1 MTMMMIGLVMT
12 MMVMMI
18 SLVRG
23 QFVHCQLPPPPVNKT
38 GATALPHMGI
48 GMSLR
53 ADDDDG
59 YLFIL
64 MQQMQRTAMKAPRKT
79 RQAMVRTATFCWS
92 SLGLWQSVSL
102 WSLWI
107 WQSSRSPQ
115 PIRGPQPPQVVPERL
130 LEHQGWSVAGALV
143 ASIVPGGGL
152 LQLVVK
158 ISAFFGSFSLHGV
171 KLEGLFG
178 GGRLELAWTIFL
190 MQAALHFL
198 KGGLQLSGTLPI
210 AQTISMLQKF

>member
-1 MTMMMIGLVMT
+1 MVMAMMMIGLVMT

-18 SLVRG
+18 RLVRG

-59 YLFIL
+59 EKYLFIL

-92 SLGLWQSVSL
+92 SLGL
-102 WSLWI
+102 
-107 WQSSRSPQ
+107 
-115 PIRGPQPPQVVPERL
+115 
-130 LEHQGWSVAGALV
+130 
-143 ASIVPGGGL
+143 
-152 LQLVVK
+152 
-158 ISAFFGSFSLHGV
+158 
-171 KLEGLFG
+171 
-178 GGRLELAWTIFL
+178 
-190 MQAALHFL
+190 
-198 KGGLQLSGTLPI
+198 
-210 AQTISMLQKF
+210 